1 MKKFIPFMMAL
12 LLIAATMM
20 GCGMMGNVK
29 PTPSPSIKPSANP
42 TVNPTASP
50 LATKSPVGTDGG
62 GTGALGEIP
71 NFMEGSVVDAEDVPE
86 IVKAI
91 EAKYAGASIQSI
103 THETYLENQVYHIVL
118 NGAADGTT
126 QVYVQPDG
134 TIIPYENGTQTDSGS
149 STETAKP

>member
-1 MKKFIPFMMAL
+1 MAL

-71 NFMEGSVVDAEDVPE
+71 NFMEGTVVDAEDVPE

-103 THETYLENQVYHIVL
+103 THETYLENQVY
-118 NGAADGTT
+118 
-126 QVYVQPDG
+126 QV
-134 TIIPYENGTQTDSGS
+134 
-149 STETAKP
+149 